1 MDDLPA
7 DVLHGNRPEI
17 RPALLL
23 QTHGHHTVAGP
34 GHTDDLGAIIG
45 SEGSGN
51 FVGGYPGR
59 GGLRRV
65 ESDHPL
71 ERHPAPD
78 LNLVH
83 PGDSRERAEDVLIEV
98 T

>member
-1 MDDLPA
+1 MDDLTA

-34 GHTDDLGAIIG
+34 GHADDLGAIIG
-45 SEGSGN
+45 AEGGGDLVS
-51 FVGGYPGR
+51 GYPGR
-59 GGLRRV
+59 GSLRGV
-65 ESDHPL
+65 ESDHPMK
-71 ERHPAPD
+71 RDAAPD

-83 PGDSRERAEDVLIEV
+83 PGDSR
-98 T
+98 